1 MKPLSV
7 PENGKPPSENESI
20 ALVVLNMYASSAKHL
35 YAYLSQ
41 GATVSTPDELIGDAV
56 ELFENTRLGGH
67 VIWINA
73 EGVTK
78 DALTSLQRHWLPLA
92 GKAVVLS
99 GAAQSSEINPTL
111 QNLVSAKRDNAAF
124 KAVILTQPNTPAD
137 TTSRLMATQ
146 APNWLG
152 HITKDL
158 NNPAASALKTL
169 ELLNLH
175 RIEAPLR
182 QAVDDTQPAPIHELV
197 DFDSPVS
204 DFKPNVESTPNVEF
218 TPLGTSSLSK
228 QPDPQPDQVLQP
240 TSPQGTSQMATL
252 NDSMAA
258 CMQID
263 GAMAAALVDFGSGMA
278 LAKIGSGINLDMAAA
293 GNTEVLKAKMK
304 TAASLGIKDAV
315 EDVLITLTTQYHLIR
330 PVPHKAGLFMY
341 LVLDKVKGNLAM
353 ARFKLMEIE
362 KGLTV

>member
-1 MKPLSV
+1 MKLLSG
-7 PENGKPPSENESI
+7 PKNGDPPPENESI
-20 ALVVLNMYASSAKHL
+20 ALLVLNMYASSAKYLHAHL
-35 YAYLSQ
+35 IQ
-41 GATVSTPDELIGDAV
+41 GATVSMLDEDIGDAV
-56 ELFENTRLGGH
+56 KLFENTCLGGH

-78 DALTSLQRHWLPLA
+78 DALTSLQRHWFPLA

-111 QNLVSAKRDNAAF
+111 QNLVSAKRENAAF
-124 KAVILTQPNTPAD
+124 KAVILTLPNTPAD

-158 NNPAASALKTL
+158 NHPAASALKTL

-175 RIEAPLR
+175 RIEVPRVESAPLN
-182 QAVDDTQPAPIHELV
+182 AAPLPKPPDPQPNLQ
-197 DFDSPVS
+197 
-204 DFKPNVESTPNVEF
+204 PN
-218 TPLGTSSLSK
+218 L

-240 TSPQGTSQMATL
+240 TVSQGTSQMATL

-362 KGLTV
+362 KVLTV

>member
-111 QNLVSAKRDNAAF
+111 QNLVSAKRDNPAF

-158 NNPAASALKTL
+158 HHPAASALKTL
-169 ELLNLH
+169 ELLDLH
-175 RIEAPLR
+175 RIEVPLSGAA
-182 QAVDDTQPAPIHELV
+182 QDPQPEPIRKLV
-197 DFDSPVS
+197 DIDLPVA
-204 DFKPNVESTPNVEF
+204 DFKPNVESTPLS
-218 TPLGTSSLSK
+218 TASLPK
-228 QPDPQPDQVLQP
+228 QPDPEPDPQADQVLQP

-278 LAKIGSGINLDMAAA
+278 LAKIGSGIDLDMAAA